1 YRIFLMPCLVLLSL
15 GSPLQT
21 SLRLSQQ
28 FFQLFH
34 QVFRHGDRTPISTF
48 PTNPVKED
56 VWPQGY
62 EQLTKIGIQQHYSL
76 GQYIRKTYSKL
87 LSEEYKRKEIYV
99 YSTDYD
105 RTIMSAQANL
115 AGLFPPVGKQIWNNK
130 LLWQP
135 IPVHTM
141 PQSQEKASK
150 YVMLLTYQIREFLK
164 GNKRK
169 SRGTKDQLLIDK
181 MILENCKS
189 RKANLHM
196 TWIDYKK
203 QIHSHPLPAWAT
215 PQAMGQMKQLMG
227 LALSALFG
235 VHKRE
240 EKSRLQGGKH
250 KTKNNTFPVVFNAS
264 ANAFLLLLFGHDMT
278 IAALQVALNVF
289 EAHLPSYAASQF
301 FELYKE
307 DNGQVFGYTIE
318 MYYRADVNAERRLL
332 TLPGCEKACPLE
344 KFKKLVSPILA
355 DNVEEE
361 CICIIIIITT
371 TLYLYSALSP
381 QEDLGRITVHIHGK
395 H

>member
-1 YRIFLMPCLVLLSL
+1 MGISVVCLMYSFTFLSIFFGLLLQSTSGRELKFLV
-15 GSPLQT
+15 T
-21 SLRLSQQ
+21 
-28 FFQLFH
+28 
-34 QVFRHGDRTPISTF
+34 VFRHGDRTPISTF

-141 PQSQEKASK
+141 PQSQEK
-150 YVMLLTYQIREFLK
+150 LLSYPSRTCKRFLVLLK
-164 GNKRK
+164 ETMAAKEVLGKVKPKMKFIGKMAAKMGFDTK
-169 SRGTKDQLLIDK
+169 SVLDFTNHKLWNAYDALIVQ
-181 MILENCKS
+181 
-189 RKANLHM
+189 
-196 TWIDYKK
+196 

-240 EKSRLQGGKH
+240 EKSRLQGGVLVKAILDDM
-250 KTKNNTFPVVFNAS
+250 TKATYPNNELKMKMYS
-264 ANAFLLLLFGHDMT
+264 GHDMT

-307 DNGQVFGYTIE
+307 DNGGYTIE

-361 CICIIIIITT
+361 CNK
-371 TLYLYSALSP
+371 
-381 QEDLGRITVHIHGK
+381 V
-395 H
+395 